1 MLDWVKIVDFDCWHI
16 SFILHHSLRFRI
28 KSALLGFVTTLE
40 KKFMLIINKIH
51 AANSAYQFINETAFN
66 TLAKKSYSRK
76 CLTYKMIF
84 VMMCEFCCEQIA

>member
-28 KSALLGFVTTLE
+28 KSALLGLVTTLE
-40 KKFMLIINKIH
+40 KKFMLKIDKIH

-66 TLAKKSYSRK
+66 TLAKKK
-76 CLTYKMIF
+76 LFQKMSNI
-84 VMMCEFCCEQIA
+84 